1 MATAT
6 ATRIRLRKA
15 PRQTITDDDDDDNND
30 KCKEQVESAVDL
42 VDRTYTTDDDIDS
55 LRARAS
61 FVSDTTIP
69 STTYLPSYS

>member
-6 ATRIRLRKA
+6 PTRIRLRKA
-15 PRQTITDDDDDDNND
+15 PRQTITDDDHDNND
-30 KCKEQVESAVDL
+30 KCKEQVESAVDF
-42 VDRTYTTDDDIDS
+42 VDRTYTTDDDTDS